1 MEMLVNNGLNVRS
14 LTEVANH
21 IVELKF
27 NCVRL
32 PYSLD
37 SLNLSAAS
45 IPNPAS
51 QLCHNP
57 ELQVARQFFSK
68 GVELAH
74 DVLREA
80 STPLEIFDSTVQAL
94 TDAGLL
100 VVSLD
105 LQPYLPASRA
115 TLACPRA

>member
-27 NCVRL
+27 NCVH
-32 PYSLD
+32 
-37 SLNLSAAS
+37 LSAAS

>member
-14 LTEVANH
+14 LSEIATK
-21 IVELKF
+21 IVNLQF

-37 SLNLSAAS
+37 SLNLTAAS

-57 ELQVARQFFSK
+57 ELQAAWSVVWNFGSIQSQLGTVSK
-68 GVELAH
+68 
-74 DVLREA
+74 
-80 STPLEIFDSTVQAL
+80 
-94 TDAGLL
+94 
-100 VVSLD
+100 
-105 LQPYLPASRA
+105 
-115 TLACPRA
+115 